1 MNASLSAVRV
11 ATACI
16 FALVSGTALVAAP
29 CASNVPCVAVAY
41 PYPENEEPSWIFRSS
56 TYTHDPY
63 TGARVAQYMRTPPVE
78 PLEDERAVTSRY
90 RRTRTNLRGADG
102 SFDTYYEVQAWGNGR
117 GGIDAEWERFHN
129 AWKESYL
136 QNGYYNQ
143 TPTWGGAWNHGGR
156 WNHGGPWHHG
166 GPGYGHPG
174 GGYPGGGW
182 GGGGWGQGGN
192 NYPPNGP
199 NGYGDGPYEN

>member
-1 MNASLSAVRV
+1 MNAILSSVRV
-11 ATACI
+11 AFCLSAFM
-16 FALVSGTALVAAP
+16 FAHRAA
-29 CASNVPCVAVAY
+29 AAPCVAVGY
-41 PYPENEEPSWIFRSS
+41 PYPENEGASWIFRSS

-90 RRTRTNLRGADG
+90 RRTRTNLRGTDG

-117 GGIDAEWERFHN
+117 GGIDAEWERFHS

-136 QNGYYNQ
+136 QNGFHNQ
-143 TPTWGGAWNHGGR
+143 SPAWGGPWNHGGNWGHGR
-156 WNHGGPWHHG
+156 PWNYG

-174 GGYPGGGW
+174 GGWNGGGRW
-182 GGGGWGQGGN
+182 GYGGN
-192 NYPPNGP
+192 GYPSNGP
-199 NGYGDGPYEN
+199 HGYGDGPYGD

>member
-1 MNASLSAVRV
+1 MNASFSAVRV

-16 FALVSGTALVAAP
+16 FALVFGTALVAAP
-29 CASNVPCVAVAY
+29 CAPNVPRVAVAY

-143 TPTWGGAWNHGGR
+143 TPVW
-156 WNHGGPWHHG
+156 GGPWNQHG
-166 GPGYGHPG
+166 KWHQGGPWNHSGPGYGNPG

-192 NYPPNGP
+192 YSPHYGP
-199 NGYGDGPYEN
+199 DNYGDGPYGD